1 MQAKQKK
8 AKHPETIAT
17 STLLSSYLFTTEKNT
32 KQPIKNKIK
41 KIIVIIVILV
51 E

>member
-1 MQAKQKK
+1 MQAKQKNV
-8 AKHPETIAT
+8 KHPETIAT
-17 STLLSSYLFTTEKNT
+17 NTLLSSYLLTAEANM

-41 KIIVIIVILV
+41 KTTVIIVILV